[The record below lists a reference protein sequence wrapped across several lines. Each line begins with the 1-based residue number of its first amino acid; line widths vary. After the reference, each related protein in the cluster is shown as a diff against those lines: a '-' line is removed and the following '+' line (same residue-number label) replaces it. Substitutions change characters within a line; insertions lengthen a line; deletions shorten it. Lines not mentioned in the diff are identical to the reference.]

1 MHRLLALLALLTT
14 SLTPV
19 AALHCEM
26 GAAAAEHADPDQAQ
40 HHGAPAAHH
49 AHAVPEAAARS
60 PVALDDADPRAAPD
74 VPDPHPDCRLVMA
87 CGMSMLRSVHP
98 ATDRT
103 PLPTA
108 PGPEQRPT
116 LALTVATPPAD
127 PPPPR
132 RSV

>member
-14 SLTPV
+14 SLTPL

-26 GAAAAEHADPDQAQ
+26 GATRTADAPPGHTQ
-40 HHGAPAAHH
+40 HREGPAAHH
-49 AHAVPEAAARS
+49 AHAVPDAPGS
-60 PVALDDADPRAAPD
+60 PGALDDADERAAPD

-87 CGMSMLRSVHP
+87 CGMSMLRSAHP
-98 ATDRT
+98 AVDRA
-103 PLPTA
+103 PLPIA
-108 PGPEQRPT
+108 PGLEQAPT
-116 LALTVATPPAD
+116 LALTIATPPAD